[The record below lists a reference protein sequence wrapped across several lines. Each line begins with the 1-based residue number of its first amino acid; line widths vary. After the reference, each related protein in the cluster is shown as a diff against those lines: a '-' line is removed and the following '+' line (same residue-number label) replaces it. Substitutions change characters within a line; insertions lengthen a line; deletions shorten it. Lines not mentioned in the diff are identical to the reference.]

1 MDYKHLFEPYT
12 LRGVTLKN
20 RLISAPCERN
30 YANTDG
36 SVTQRYIDYVEE
48 RAKGG
53 VGLINIESI
62 YVDPVGRGHI
72 RQLGIHND
80 RMIPG
85 LKRMVGAAHK
95 HGAMIVA
102 HLYSAG
108 REASSYITGRQ
119 PIAPSSVP
127 CKTLAGGDMPR
138 SLTLVEIQD
147 QIEMYG
153 EAAHRAVEAGFD
165 VMMIHGAHGYMVG
178 QFLSLFSN
186 KRSDQYG
193 GSFENRMRFP
203 LEVLAK
209 IRSVVG
215 DKVPIAYRMSGEEK
229 LEGGLAIEDSV
240 RFSIALEQAG
250 IDLID
255 VSSGIYESVG
265 WIAQSMA
272 FPRGCLVE
280 DGWKIKQNVK
290 IPVSIVGRINHPDL
304 AEEILAAGKAD
315 FISLGRAL
323 HADPYWPMKALEG
336 RVDDIRICPAC
347 MSCSD
352 QLATNLPITC
362 AINPEAG
369 RESELRIKPAPKTK
383 KVLVVGAGPAG
394 MEAARVASLRGHK
407 VILCEKSD
415 QMGGQINYASR
426 PHHKKEFLGIIN
438 YLEGQLR
445 KSDVEIRMG
454 TAVTTDLIK
463 RINPD
468 AVIIA
473 TGAEPAVPF
482 TPGADKKHVCTAI
495 DVLSGKTI
503 LRKGPTVLIGAGLV
517 GMETALFLEEEG
529 ITPIIII
536 EPTDK
541 LGGNI
546 GLRTGLFARN
556 SVNSSPNIEVKLKTT
571 VEEIKD
577 DSIIIQKEGRYDEL
591 PVKNIVLAAGMR
603 NNNDL
608 AEELKA
614 AGFAAELY
622 MVGDCNFPRTIK
634 EATEEGAIAAHKI

>member
-1 MDYKHLFEPYT
+1 MDYKHLFEGCT

-53 VGLINIESI
+53 VGLINVESI

-72 RQLGIHND
+72 RQLGIHSD
-80 RMIPG
+80 KMIPG
-85 LKRMVGAAHK
+85 LKRMNDAAHA
-95 HGAMIVA
+95 HGAKMAA
-102 HLYSAG
+102 HLYAAG

-119 PIAPSSVP
+119 PIGPSNVP
-127 CKTLAGGDMPR
+127 CKVLAGGDIPR
-138 SLTLVEIQD
+138 ELTLAEIQE
-147 QIEMYG
+147 QIELFG
-153 EAAHRAVEAGFD
+153 EAARRAVEAGFD
-165 VMMIHGAHGYMVG
+165 MMMIHGAHGYIVE
-178 QFLSLFSN
+178 QFFSPFSN
-186 KRSDQYG
+186 KRTDQYG
-193 GSFENRMRFP
+193 GSFENRIRFP

-215 DKVPIAYRMSGEEK
+215 DKVPIAYRMSADEK
-229 LEGGLAIEDSV
+229 VAGGVTVEDSIQL
-240 RFSIALEQAG
+240 SIALEKAG

-280 DGWKIKQNVK
+280 DGWRIKQKVK
-290 IPVSIVGRINHPDL
+290 VPVSIVGRINHPDL

-323 HADPYWPMKALEG
+323 HADPYWPVKAQEG

-352 QLATNLPITC
+352 QLGTNMPITC

-369 RESELRIKPAPKTK
+369 RESELKMKPAAKAR

-394 MEAARVASLRGHK
+394 MEAARVAALRGHK
-407 VILCEKSD
+407 VVLCEQNA
-415 QMGGQINYASR
+415 QMGGQVNYAAA
-426 PHHKKEFLGIIN
+426 PHHKKEFQGIVS

-445 KSDVEIRMG
+445 KSAVEIRLG
-454 TAVTTDLIK
+454 TAVTAALVKD
-463 RINPD
+463 INPD
-468 AVIIA
+468 AIVVA
-473 TGAEPAVPF
+473 TGAEPSVPF
-482 TPGADKKHVCTAI
+482 TPGADKPHVCTAI
-495 DVLSGKTI
+495 DVLAGKVA
-503 LRKGPTVLIGAGLV
+503 LQKGTTALIGAGLV
-517 GMETALFLEEEG
+517 GLETALYLEEKG
-529 ITPIIII
+529 ITPVVII

-541 LGGNI
+541 LGGNV

-556 SVNSSPNIEVKLKTT
+556 AVNCSPHIEVKLKTT

-577 DSIIIQKEGRYDEL
+577 GSIVIQSEGKFDEL
-591 PVKNIVLAAGMR
+591 PVKNVVLAAGMR

-614 AGFAAELY
+614 AGCAAELY
-622 MVGDCNFPRTIK
+622 LVGDCNFPRTVK
-634 EATEEGAIAAHKI
+634 EATEEGAIAARNI